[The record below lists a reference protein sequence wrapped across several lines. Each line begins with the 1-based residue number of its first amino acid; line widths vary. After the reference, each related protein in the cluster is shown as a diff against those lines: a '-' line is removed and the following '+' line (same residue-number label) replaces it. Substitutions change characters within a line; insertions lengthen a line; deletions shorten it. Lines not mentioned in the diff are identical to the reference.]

1 EKEMVP
7 LVWLQPITGAFTGQF
22 EVKRDDYGYCITCKT
37 HWRRSDGPP
46 PRSYAAHEDAGAWL
60 ALD

>member
-1 EKEMVP
+1 MNTDIVSLAKHIGDA
-7 LVWLQPITGAFTGQF
+7 LT
-22 EVKRDDYGYCITCKT
+22 
-37 HWRRSDGPP
+37 GPP